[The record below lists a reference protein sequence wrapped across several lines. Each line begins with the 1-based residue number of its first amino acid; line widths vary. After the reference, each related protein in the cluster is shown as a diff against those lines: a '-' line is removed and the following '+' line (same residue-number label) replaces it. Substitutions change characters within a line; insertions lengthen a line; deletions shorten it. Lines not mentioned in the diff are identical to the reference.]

1 MKTLID
7 IFIPLRGLPLAILVI
22 ASMFLSSFIV
32 NSLEYKDLKKL
43 YPLYKTRK
51 WEKNGKIYQKYFKV
65 KQWKDYIPSI
75 SAFDKKNLSRDINP
89 EYINQYLLESI
100 RAELCHDII
109 IVFALVFIIIT
120 PDSVNEEI
128 IAWTV
133 FANVPC
139 IIIQRYNRPR
149 FEALART
156 YAKNQGRK

>member
-65 KQWKDYIPSI
+65 KQWKDYN
-75 SAFDKKNLSRDINP
+75 AG
-89 EYINQYLLESI
+89 
-100 RAELCHDII
+100 A
-109 IVFALVFIIIT
+109 
-120 PDSVNEEI
+120 
-128 IAWTV
+128 
-133 FANVPC
+133 
-139 IIIQRYNRPR
+139 
-149 FEALART
+149 
-156 YAKNQGRK
+156 